1 MIGAI
6 TMASYQNSTAYNL
19 SMFEPARKR
28 KPASTQGPRLVKPG
42 QAARR
47 TQAKLAA
54 ERRASML
61 KVVEFAVVAI
71 LCVALIA
78 PNIFSR
84 IKVNELN
91 SKIVEMTMELNEV
104 KSENTRLD
112 MELKSKISLENVQN
126 YAENVL
132 GMVKRD
138 RYQVHYFNIENSN
151 EIINA
156 Q

>member
-1 MIGAI
+1 
-6 TMASYQNSTAYNL
+6 MASYQNNNAYDL

-28 KPASTQGPRLVKPG
+28 KPASAPVGPKLVKTTAPTRKTRE
-42 QAARR
+42 QLAAQRKAARF
-47 TQAKLAA
+47 KII
-54 ERRASML
+54 
-61 KVVEFAVVAI
+61 EFAVIAA
-71 LCVALIA
+71 LCAALIV

-91 SKIVEMTMELNEV
+91 GKIAAMTTQLNEV

-112 MELKSKISLENVQN
+112 MELKSRISLDNVQY

-138 RYQVHYFNIENSN
+138 RYQVYYFNIDNGN
-151 EIINA
+151 EILPA

>member
-1 MIGAI
+1 
-6 TMASYQNSTAYNL
+6 MASSQNGTAYNL

-28 KPASTQGPRLVKPG
+28 KPASAPGPRLVKPG
-42 QAARR
+42 KAARK
-47 TQAKLAA
+47 TQARLAA
-54 ERRASML
+54 ERRASIL
-61 KVVEFAVVAI
+61 KVVEFAIIAA
-71 LCVALIA
+71 LCIALIA

-91 SKIVEMTMELNEV
+91 NKIVEMTKELNEV

-112 MELKSKISLENVQN
+112 MELKSKISLDNVQN

-138 RYQVHYFNIENSN
+138 RYQVYYFNIDNGN
-151 EIINA
+151 EILNA